1 MNMAQACLLASGL
14 YLILLVISNTWVI
27 KLSRGKTRA

>member
-14 YLILLVISNTWVI
+14 YLILLVISDTW
-27 KLSRGKTRA
+27 GDKTLQR